1 MAFFTPNIFGF
12 GAPYYGAP
20 LISRPANIVP
30 TMNYPVRVNGM
41 NMAMPLVINTT
52 KTEKGD
58 KIDFDDLLKQVRNY
72 ICDDDDECKKMTDEG
87 FKLLKEKIKEEIK
100 EKIGSGSEESKYV
113 YAEPADID
121 RFNKN
126 MKYMIDNS
134 KSQTGGASLR
144 WFGRPTVVAPA
155 IGVAPVPRVLTNLPM
170 VATTPLI
177 TPVIKPITVSPVVLG
192 VSTIGP
198 AIIMPDFSFGLGLV
212 FKKTISVDDLNKE
225 FKTYIERVFKN
236 IKNHADAIKSKD
248 SDGFKF
254 YSPTEFESNLKTQI
268 KTIIE
273 NNISQYLRHRFTGDD
288 SKIKQLGNDAYDVYK
303 NEFKSLCSYIQNLC
317 TKYKCEGS
325 GSNTWDGFNC
335 DKDLTFA

>member
-20 LISRPANIVP
+20 LVSRSANIVP

-41 NMAMPLVINTT
+41 NMTMPLVINTT

-58 KIDFDDLLKQVRNY
+58 KIDFDDLLKQVKNY
-72 ICDDDDECKKMTDEG
+72 ICDDDENCKKTPDEK
-87 FKLLKEKIKEEIK
+87 FITAIKEEIRDEIK
-100 EKIGSGSEESKYV
+100 KMSSGSSTASKYV

-134 KSQTGGASLR
+134 RSQTGGALFGL
-144 WFGRPTVVAPA
+144 FGRPAVVAT
-155 IGVAPVPRVLTNLPM
+155 PVI
-170 VATTPLI
+170 TTPLV

-192 VSTIGP
+192 VSTFGP
-198 AIIMPDFSFGLGLV
+198 AIVMPDFSFGLGLV

-225 FKTYIERVFKN
+225 FKQYIERVFKN
-236 IKNHADAIKSKD
+236 IKNHADAIKTNDK
-248 SDGFKF
+248 DGFKF
-254 YSPTEFESNLKTQI
+254 YSPTEFQSNLKTQI

-288 SKIKQLGNDAYDVYK
+288 DKIKQLGDAAFKVYVD
-303 NEFKSLCSYIQNLC
+303 EFKSLCFHIKKICDSNN
-317 TKYKCEGS
+317 CES
-325 GSNTWDGFNC
+325 GWDGFKC
-335 DKDLTFA
+335 ETITFP

>member
-58 KIDFDDLLKQVRNY
+58 KIDFDDLLKQLAEHLNKEAITGNKIDVSKINDMKDAIRNL
-72 ICDDDDECKKMTDEG
+72 IKSAMEG
-87 FKLLKEKIKEEIK
+87 
-100 EKIGSGSEESKYV
+100 GDSMASKYV

-134 KSQTGGASLR
+134 KSQTGGALFGL
-144 WFGRPTVVAPA
+144 FGRPAVVAP
-155 IGVAPVPRVLTNLPM
+155 VVTAPI
-170 VATTPLI
+170 I

-192 VSTIGP
+192 VSVLGP

-212 FKKTISVDDLNKE
+212 FKNTISVDDLNKE

-236 IKNHADAIKSKD
+236 IKNHADAIKTKD
-248 SDGFKF
+248 GDFKF
-254 YSPTEFESNLKTQI
+254 YSPDEFESNLKTQI

-288 SKIKQLGNDAYDVYK
+288 DKIKQLGNDAYDVYK
-303 NEFKSLCSYIQNLC
+303 VEFTDLCKHIKKICQNHN
-317 TKYKCEGS
+317 CEDDS
-325 GSNTWDGFNC
+325 GWKRFEC
-335 DKDLTFA
+335 DNDLNFA